1 MYAIETMVAEHRQ
14 ILRLAT
20 TMEQACIDIL
30 DGKQLVTADFRAAI
44 DFIRGYA
51 DRHHHGKEEQFLFN
65 EMASRL
71 GPVAEKMIKHGMLSE
86 HNLARYQV
94 VSLEAALDHYDQHQ
108 DTLSKLKILSH
119 MMAYVDLIRGHIVRE
134 DTAVYPFAESK
145 LSPEI
150 LQVIDAKTRGFE
162 TDTSHAAEAARLLL
176 VLGQLEAIYPVKT

>member
-1 MYAIETMVAEHRQ
+1 MYAIETMIAEHRQ
-14 ILRLAT
+14 ILRLAS
-20 TMEQACIDIL
+20 TMEQACVEIL
-30 DGKQLVTADFRAAI
+30 DSRQLVTTDFRAAI

-65 EMASRL
+65 EMAARL
-71 GPVAEKMIKHGMLSE
+71 GPVAEKLIKHGMLSE

-145 LSPEI
+145 LSPDV
-150 LQVIDAKTRGFE
+150 LQVIDAKTRSFE
-162 TDTSHAAEAARLLL
+162 SDASHVAEAARLLL
-176 VLGQLEAIYPVKT
+176 VLDQLEAIYPVIA